1 MVLMTFKSK
10 FDKIILVKC
19 MNRKT
24 KIILIIIIF
33 ISIIMLSYSIINII
47 IWNIDSNKTNIQI
60 KKIEEVKTNEIED
73 NKDTNIINNEE
84 ITDKFNP
91 YWDYIKMNMID
102 VDFSELKKI
111 NNDVRGWIQVNGT
124 NINYPFLQAKDNK
137 YYLKHS
143 FDKSYNSAGWLFLDY
158 RNNYTDNKNTI
169 IYAHSRLDKTMFGS
183 LRSLLNKSWLN
194 NTNNHVIKI
203 STLKENSL
211 WQVFSVYHIKTTS
224 DYIQTDFSSD
234 MEYQEFLNKI
244 INRSSYNFNTTI
256 SSKDNILTLSTCYND
271 TEKMVVHAKLIK
283 NSSKH

>member
-1 MVLMTFKSK
+1 MTFKSK

-244 INRSSYNFNTTI
+244 TNRSSYNFNTTI

>member
-1 MVLMTFKSK
+1 MTFNYK